1 MVASMPAFPAAPSES
16 EPDAV
21 PGLSARDPRTN
32 TMLAA
37 VIHFAGQRADVFL
50 RDVSATGALM
60 DGPVLP
66 KVGESVLLERGTI
79 RVTAT
84 VIWRHDRRCGVH
96 YDHVVPVAEMMRRVG
111 AGSSAQQARID
122 QVQRQLRSG
131 YVAPMPAAP
140 APAPRA
146 LRSDFGYACRLVE
159 TVGDEL
165 ARDAYVLSRYGPT
178 LQKLDELM
186 QLLRRLEA
194 GALPG
199 PDGR

>member
-1 MVASMPAFPAAPSES
+1 MVASVPAL
-16 EPDAV
+16 PDSASDAEALPGAV
-21 PGLSARDPRTN
+21 PRDPRTN

-37 VIHFAGQRADVFL
+37 IIHFGGQRADVFL
-50 RDVSATGALM
+50 RDVSTTGTLM

-66 KVGESVLLERGTI
+66 QVGESILLERGTI

-84 VIWRHDRRCGVH
+84 VIWRQDRRAGIR
-96 YDHVVPVAEMMRRVG
+96 YDHAVPVAEMMRRVG
-111 AGSSAQQARID
+111 PGSSAQQARVD

-131 YVAPMPAAP
+131 FVAPGIAPAA
-140 APAPRA
+140 APGRD
-146 LRSDFGYACRLVE
+146 LRTDFGYACRLVE

-165 ARDAYVLSRYGPT
+165 SRDAYILSRYGPT

-194 GALPG
+194 SAAPG
-199 PDGR
+199 PGGR